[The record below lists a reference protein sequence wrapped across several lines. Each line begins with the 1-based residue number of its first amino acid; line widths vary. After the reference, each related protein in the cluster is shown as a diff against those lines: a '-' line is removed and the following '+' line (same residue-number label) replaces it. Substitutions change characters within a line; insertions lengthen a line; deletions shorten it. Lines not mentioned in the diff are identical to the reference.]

1 MGLLSGS
8 VNVSRFNVTRSF
20 GEPDFDAARFEEID
34 PASEIHESRGLLPM
48 GPGAGFRIGDER
60 WAFRVRIDRQRPDAT
75 RVRERLREL
84 VRAEEDAGE
93 EVGPTRRRELR
104 RLATEEIVAAT
115 SPSTRIIE
123 CCLDDD
129 VLYVAATARA
139 PLAVVAGELGRLGM
153 KIVATAPWVRR
164 GEAVESAVDLAA
176 EPEESAVGFQMM
188 RELLGDST
196 MAIEPDDGRVKLRT
210 RDTRIALSGVVI
222 HDLFHFLEQGAD
234 ILAARMV
241 AEGVTF
247 DFDVVKYRITNLR
260 VVTEP
265 AEDWKEVLNERLEK
279 ISEVF
284 EILDM
289 RYYDLSHPFGE

>member
-1 MGLLSGS
+1 M
-8 VNVSRFNVTRSF
+8 
-20 GEPDFDAARFEEID
+20 
-34 PASEIHESRGLLPM
+34 
-48 GPGAGFRIGDER
+48 
-60 WAFRVRIDRQRPDAT
+60 
-75 RVRERLREL
+75 
-84 VRAEEDAGE
+84 
-93 EVGPTRRRELR
+93 
-104 RLATEEIVAAT
+104 
-115 SPSTRIIE
+115 
-123 CCLDDD
+123 
-129 VLYVAATARA
+129 
-139 PLAVVAGELGRLGM
+139 VAGELGRLGM
-153 KIVATAPWVRR
+153 AIVAKAPWVRR
-164 GEAVESAVDLAA
+164 GEAGESAVDLAA
-176 EPEESAVGFQMM
+176 EPEESAVGFELM

-196 MAIEPDDGRVKLRT
+196 MAIEPDEGRVKLRT